1 MKTSSVII
9 LVGVVILLIV
19 LIATRQKKNV
29 KEEDTF
35 SNEKWNKMI
44 DLWVDYELDHPIK
57 DVLTYDAEINNGGH
71 LQFFENCNDELDEMM
86 ISLKENLPEDI
97 YINLKKAYDVYT
109 SSDINIENVDD
120 YVGEALEDRFGEY
133 DSYYYNNND
142 KVNEV
147 LRNYAST
154 LELD

>member
-9 LVGVVILLIV
+9 LVGVVILVIV

-35 SNEKWNKMI
+35 SDEKWNKMI
-44 DLWVDYELDHPIK
+44 DLWVDYELNHPIK
-57 DVLTYDAEINNGGH
+57 DVLTYDSEVNNGGH
-71 LQFFENCNDELDEMM
+71 LQFFENCNNELDEML
-86 ISLKENLPEDI
+86 ISLKDNLPEDI

-120 YVGEALEDRFGEY
+120 YVGEALEDRFREY
-133 DSYYYNNND
+133 DSYYYNNNY

-154 LELD
+154 LDLD

>member
-9 LVGVVILLIV
+9 LVGVLILVAV
-19 LIATRQKKNV
+19 LIATNKKKNV

-35 SNEKWNKMI
+35 SDEKWNKMI
-44 DLWVDYELDHPIK
+44 DLWVNYELYHPIK
-57 DVLTYDAEINNGGH
+57 DVLTYDAEVNNGGH

-86 ISLKENLPEDI
+86 VSLKDNLPEEI
-97 YINLKKAYDVYT
+97 YDNLKNAYDLYI
-109 SSDINIENVDD
+109 SSNIKVENVDD
-120 YVGEALEDRFGEY
+120 YVDEALEDRFGEF
-133 DSYYYNNND
+133 DSYYYNNSN